1 MAMVR
6 DICHPRPMKGAVRM
20 AAALLRW
27 VVGFQTAAK
36 VWDNYSVKS
45 LFNSFFFCLRLI
57 SYA

>member
-45 LFNSFFFCLRLI
+45 LLV
-57 SYA
+57 